1 MSTETPLVITL
12 SLVSHTNAGKTTLT
26 RTLLRR
32 DVGEVRDAPH
42 VTLFNEEHTL
52 IRAGEAE
59 LKLWDTPGF
68 GDSARLLKRLQRERN
83 AVLWFLSQT
92 WDRMTDRP
100 LWCSQQA
107 LKNVR
112 EAADVI
118 LYLVNAAEPPGA
130 AGYLAAEME
139 IIGWVKKP
147 VLVLLNQT
155 GEPRPM
161 AEELREVEAWRA
173 ELRRWDCV
181 RGVIPLDAFTQCWV
195 QEDRLMELIGTLLVE
210 EKKPAFESLKAA
222 WKAEHAKTFEASMTV
237 VAEQLT
243 ASLLDGVEMRP
254 ETLLERVGIG
264 RSALTREF
272 AAARQKLASQL
283 AERMEQTTNR
293 LITLHHLSG
302 SAEKQVVAVS
312 REHFQTPTQV
322 HESIWTAIGGAATG
336 AAAGLLADLKA
347 GGFTFGGGAL
357 LGTIGGGLGAYAL
370 ARATNLVRGRDSR
383 VHWSRE
389 HFVEQVTLGMLCYL
403 AVAHFGRG
411 RGQWESGQPMPK
423 VWEEAVKAVV
433 QEQRAGWENSWKIAV
448 ENGAMPEEVLP
459 ELRALSQECGRR
471 LLRRLYPA
479 QQV

>member
-1 MSTETPLVITL
+1 MSTEASRTITL

-52 IRAGEAE
+52 IRSGEAA

-112 EAADVI
+112 EDADVI

-155 GEPRPM
+155 GPPRSL
-161 AEELREVEAWRA
+161 AEELQEVEAWREA
-173 ELRRWDCV
+173 LRSWDCV
-181 RGVIPLDAFTQCWV
+181 RGVMPLDAFTQCWV
-195 QEDRLMELIGTLLVE
+195 QEDRLLEVIGGLLPP
-210 EKKPAFESLKAA
+210 EKKPAFEAVRAA
-222 WKAEHAKTFEASMTV
+222 WKEEHARTFEESMTI
-237 VAEQLT
+237 VAEQLA
-243 ASLLDGVEMRP
+243 ASLLDGVEVRP
-254 ETLLERVGIG
+254 ETLLERVGIARG
-264 RSALTREF
+264 GLTR
-272 AAARQKLASQL
+272 AYGLARQKMAVQL

-293 LITLHHLSG
+293 LIALHGLSG
-302 SAEKQVVAVS
+302 AAGKQVVAAS
-312 REHFQTPTQV
+312 REYFRTPAQV

-370 ARATNLVRGRDSR
+370 AKATNLVRGDDKL

-389 HFVEQVTLGMLCYL
+389 HFLEQVKLGMHCYL

-411 RGQWESGQPMPK
+411 RGEWESDPVMPK
-423 VWEEAVKAVV
+423 VWEEAVSAVV
-433 QEQRAGWENSWKIAV
+433 EEQRAGWENAWKLAV
-448 ENGAMPEEVLP
+448 EKAAMPEEILP
-459 ELRALSQECGRR
+459 ELRTLCHQCGRR
-471 LLRRLYPA
+471 VLWRLYP
-479 QQV
+479 Q